1 MRVLHKGP
9 EEDILKQYGGLDSP
23 DSALKSGACLV
34 FSLTESSQYQD
45 IGLTLPCSPLSV
57 ELN

>member
-1 MRVLHKGP
+1 MRVLRKGP
-9 EEDILKQYGGLDSP
+9 EEDIFKQYGGLDSP

-45 IGLTLPCSPLSV
+45 IGLTLPCQAQCGT
-57 ELN
+57 